1 MKITVLTFDLSKN
14 SLGRVYI
21 LVKTLEHIYDIEVVG
36 FMSGKNIWE
45 PLKNEKSISYKFVR
59 FNKGSIS
66 VRKIK
71 ELYNKVDGDVIYLA
85 KPIFYSFTIALF
97 QKIFRKKPLI
107 IDIDDWQF
115 GFFLDSYKRKYKK
128 LTSKMIFILKEPLRF
143 FSNPNKSFLWSMIIE
158 RMISFADQ
166 ITVSNN
172 LLKRKFGG
180 IVVCHGR
187 DVAMLDPTKFNRR
200 ILIQKYGLDDKGK
213 IIMFFGTIRRHKGL
227 EVLIKGVSMIKNIKV
242 ILVIVGVDHKD
253 KYCNDLISY
262 GKKELGEKLKIF
274 GMQAFEKVPE
284 FISIADVIVIPQ
296 LYSYSSIYQTPAKVF
311 DAMAMAKPIIAT
323 NVSDLPEI
331 LNGCGLIIETENTQQ
346 LADSLIYILKH
357 KKEAEKIG
365 LKAREK
371 FIKEYSFYAMEGK
384 LENIFNKYIVRCKS
398 KDKKVIK
405 N

>member
-1 MKITVLTFDLSKN
+1 MKITLLTFDLSSN

-21 LVKTLEHIYDIEVVG
+21 LLKALEDKYDIEVVG

-45 PLKNEKSISYKFVR
+45 PLRNEKSISYKFIR
-59 FNKGSIS
+59 FNRGRVS
-66 VRKIK
+66 VMKIK

-85 KPIFYSFTIALF
+85 KPIFHSFAIALF

-115 GFFLDSYKRKYKK
+115 GFFLDSYKRNYKK
-128 LTSKMIFILKEPLRF
+128 LTSKIIFILKEPLRF
-143 FSNPNKSFLWSMIIE
+143 FKNPNESFLWFIIIE
-158 RMISFADQ
+158 RMTRFADQ
-166 ITVSNN
+166 VTVANN

-187 DVAMLDPTKFNRR
+187 DAAMLDPTKFNRR
-200 ILIQKYGLDDKGK
+200 VLTQKYGLNGKGK
-213 IIMFFGTIRRHKGL
+213 IVMFFGTIRRHKGL
-227 EVLIKGVSMIKNIKV
+227 DVLIKGVNMIKNIKI
-242 ILVIVGVDHKD
+242 ILVIAGVDHK
-253 KYCNDLISY
+253 KRYCKDLISY

-274 GMQAFEKVPE
+274 GMQTFEKVPE

-296 LYSYSSIYQTPAKVF
+296 QYSYSSIYQTPAKLF

-331 LNGCGLIIETENTQQ
+331 LKGCGWIIETENPQQ
-346 LADSLIYILKH
+346 LADSVMYILNH
-357 KKEAEKIG
+357 KEKAEKVG

-371 FIKEYSFYAMEGK
+371 FLKEYSFHIMERK
-384 LENIFNKYIVRCKS
+384 LKNIFNKYI
-398 KDKKVIK
+398 
-405 N
+405 